1 MDGAVFSA
9 HALLL
14 HLVLPGS
21 TYLAIIF
28 CIVSSIPPDFVT
40 EHMYFAT
47 AVAVPIFFNAKFG
60 AKVPNLKPA
69 NIFLRSVWGRNAKFK
84 DHQYF

>member
-1 MDGAVFSA
+1 MNGAVFSA

-21 TYLAIIF
+21 TYLTFIF

-47 AVAVPIFFNAKFG
+47 AVAVPIFNAKFG
-60 AKVPNLKPA
+60 AKVPYLNPA
-69 NIFLRSVWGRNAKFK
+69 NIFLRSVWGRSAKFK
-84 DHQYF
+84 DQQYF